1 MSALLRVAIW
11 AWVCCWGALA
21 TQAGTLS
28 GTVRNATRG
37 TAAAN
42 QEVVLFELQGGMQVI
57 ATSRT
62 DSQGRFQFSHPTI
75 GTTPMLVRV
84 QHQSVNYHENI
95 PPGRTTADI
104 EIYDT
109 TTDANAFRVTSR
121 FLVFQPNGPTLLIGE
136 EFLVENST
144 RPPRTFYRPDGTFE
158 FVLPPGAEL
167 SQVSAW
173 GPAGMPV
180 VQGTL
185 EKGSGRHAIAFPIRP
200 GENGIR
206 ISYQLPYPEGQTTL
220 RISSLYEASRVLLAA
235 PNAMQLNGTGLQLA
249 GNEQGYNLYAREG
262 LTRGTTFEIRL
273 QGTATL
279 PPAGAEA
286 AIAPAEQTPTGM
298 VTRLPPRLDSLK
310 WTLIVG
316 FAALFALGAFY
327 LLRKPSVH
335 AVRVEAEVEGAVR
348 QSLDEIKE
356 TLFRL
361 ELRRQAGTISEE
373 EFDREYRRTQE
384 RLRDFL
390 KG

>member
-1 MSALLRVAIW
+1 SLRH
-11 AWVCCWGALA
+11 
-21 TQAGTLS
+21 
-28 GTVRNATRG
+28 
-37 TAAAN
+37 
-42 QEVVLFELQGGMQVI
+42 
-57 ATSRT
+57 
-62 DSQGRFQFSHPTI
+62 RFQC
-75 GTTPMLVRV
+75 
-84 QHQSVNYHENI
+84 
-95 PPGRTTADI
+95 A
-104 EIYDT
+104 
-109 TTDANAFRVTSR
+109 TTDANAFRVASR

-144 RPPRTFYRPDGTFE
+144 QPPRTFYRPDGTFE

-185 EKGSGRHAIAFPIRP
+185 EKGGGRHAVVFPIRP

-206 ISYQLPYPEGQTTL
+206 ISYQLPYPDGQTTL

-235 PNAMQLNGTGLQLA
+235 PNGIQLEGTGLQPA

-262 LTRGTTFEIRL
+262 LARGTTFEIRL

-279 PPAGAEA
+279 PAAGAEA
-286 AIAPAEQTPTGM
+286 ASAQAGPTPTGM

-327 LLRKPSVH
+327 LLRKPSGH
-335 AVRVEAEVEGAVR
+335 AARVEAEVEGAVR

-373 EFDREYRRTQE
+373 EFDREYRRTQA